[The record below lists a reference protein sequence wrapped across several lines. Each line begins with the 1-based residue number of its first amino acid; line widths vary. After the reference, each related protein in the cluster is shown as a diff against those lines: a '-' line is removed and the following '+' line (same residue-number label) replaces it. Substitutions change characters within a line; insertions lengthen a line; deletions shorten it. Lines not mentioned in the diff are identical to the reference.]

1 MNIFSINIQE
11 PYRSFVLKG
20 EKTVEGRLNRGKFT
34 SIKAGDILE
43 IEPEGVQF
51 EVIGKNN
58 YPNFREMIEKEGIKN
73 VLPDKDN
80 IEEAVDV
87 YYRFFTKE
95 QEGEFGVVAIKI
107 KRK

>member
-11 PYRSFVLKG
+11 PYRSLVLKG
-20 EKTVEGRLNRGKFT
+20 KKTVEGRLNRGKFT
-34 SIKAGDILE
+34 SIKVGDVLE
-43 IEPEGVQF
+43 LEPDKVRF
-51 EVIGKNN
+51 EVVGKNN
-58 YPNFREMIEKEGIKN
+58 YPSFREMIEKEGIEN

-80 IEEAVDV
+80 IEEAVNV

-95 QEGEFGVVAIKI
+95 QENEFGVVAIRI

>member
-11 PYRSFVLKG
+11 PYRSFVLRG

-34 SIKAGDILE
+34 LIKTGDILE
-43 IEPEGVQF
+43 IEPERVQF
-51 EVIGKNN
+51 EVVGKNN
-58 YPNFREMIEKEGIKN
+58 YPSFKEMIEKEGIKN

-95 QEGEFGVVAIKI
+95 QEEEFGVVAIKI